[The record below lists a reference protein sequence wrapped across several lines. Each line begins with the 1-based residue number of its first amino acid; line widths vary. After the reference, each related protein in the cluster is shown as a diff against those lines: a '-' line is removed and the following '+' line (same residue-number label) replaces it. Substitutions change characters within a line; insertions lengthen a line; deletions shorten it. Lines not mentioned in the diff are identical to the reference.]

1 MLVGIIFME
10 IVLVGQAV
18 TMKLI
23 FVAMVY
29 GIAALSCCQVVIL
42 FVTTKL
48 ANYLLI
54 DCLQQENLSI
64 IWYFYCVLVPPHLA
78 IQHL

>member
-1 MLVGIIFME
+1 
-10 IVLVGQAV
+10 
-18 TMKLI
+18 MKLKL
-23 FVAMVY
+23 VAMVY
-29 GIAALSCCQVVIL
+29 GVAALSCGQVFSL

-48 ANYLLI
+48 VDYLLI
-54 DCLQQENLSI
+54 DCLQQASLSI